1 MKKFS
6 YDAAWQDL
14 SQLVRAYAD
23 ILLVITGVFL
33 FLPMFAQALFFA
45 PPQASQFDM
54 AAIQVF
60 LEYYRQNFLPLF
72 GLRLVTLIG
81 AGALLALLLA
91 PDQPTVGSAI
101 SRAGRLLPTLF
112 IADILMQLVTVGGFI
127 ALIIPGLYLIARMA
141 VTPAAIMSEQISN
154 PVRAIG
160 RSFALTQGVGW
171 RIFGLLAIVTILVGI
186 ASSAIVVVVGII
198 TQLLLPEASA
208 KIADDLLSAAS
219 STAMSLAITLFSA
232 AVYRQILATR
242 TEGGQA

>member
-1 MKKFS
+1 MKFS

-14 SQLVRAYAD
+14 SQLARAHAD

-45 PPQASQFDM
+45 PPQVSQFDGAGM
-54 AAIQVF
+54 QVF
-60 LEYYRQNFLPLF
+60 LDYYRQNFAPLF

-81 AGALLALLLA
+81 TGALLALLLA

-101 SRAGRLLPTLF
+101 GRAGRLLPTLF
-112 IADILMQLVTVGGFI
+112 LADILMQLLMVAGLI

-160 RSFALTQGVGW
+160 RSFALTKGIGW
-171 RIFGLLAIVTILVGI
+171 RVFALLAISLILVFI
-186 ASSAIVVVVGII
+186 ASAAFVAVVGII
-198 TQLLLPEASA
+198 SQLLLPDAAA
-208 KIADDLLSAAS
+208 KIAVELLSAVS
-219 STAMSLAITLFSA
+219 STALTLAVTLLSA
-232 AVYRQILATR
+232 AVYRQIRVTQ
-242 TEGGQA
+242 TEI

>member
-1 MKKFS
+1 MKFS
-6 YDAAWQDL
+6 YDAAWQNL
-14 SQLVRAYAD
+14 SQLMRAHVD
-23 ILLVITGVFL
+23 VLLVITGVFL

-45 PPQASQFDM
+45 PPQVTQFDS
-54 AAIQVF
+54 AALQVF

-81 AGALLALLLA
+81 TGALLALLLA

-112 IADILMQLVTVGGFI
+112 LADILMQLMALAGLI

-160 RSFALTQGVGW
+160 RSFALTTGIGW
-171 RIFGLLAIVTILVGI
+171 RVFGLLAIALILVFI
-186 ASSAIVVVVGII
+186 ASAAFVAVVGII
-198 TQLLLPEASA
+198 TQLLLPDAAA
-208 KIADDLLSAAS
+208 KIAAELLSAAS
-219 STAMSLAITLFSA
+219 STALTLAVTLVSA
-232 AVYRQILATR
+232 AIYRQVLTLQ
-242 TEGGQA
+242 TDG